1 MKTTILNGKRMRYNK
16 STHDYLKRKLQFP
29 DYYGNNLDSL
39 WDLLTTIGNPIEI
52 VLLNSESIYE
62 NLGDYGVEI
71 VRVFVE
77 AMEENENIILTII

>member
-52 VLLNSESIYE
+52 VLLNSESIYK

>member
-77 AMEENENIILTII
+77 AMDENPNLIFRTE